1 MHAPLVVSLYLYR
14 TGYRVQVQVT
24 STSTSMHA
32 CLLVHYEYGVMLCI
46 NIVITTGTFTFI
58 DILRQILMTF
68 RADLFLTFSTVI
80 FLGLNLPKYTH
91 SVVQIIND
99 ATKKQF
105 KIRIKIINKTLLE
118 TSTIEKNC
126 ESFAFF

>member
-1 MHAPLVVSLYLYR
+1 
-14 TGYRVQVQVT
+14 
-24 STSTSMHA
+24 
-32 CLLVHYEYGVMLCI
+32 
-46 NIVITTGTFTFI
+46 
-58 DILRQILMTF
+58 MTF